1 MGLEYD
7 KAIDLWSVAV
17 TLFELY
23 KGSPILP
30 GVNNNEVGALGFAWC
45 RFCDCRVGAAVLT
58 LLLVVIAGG
67 AVGGG
72 GSDAV
77 VVLVLDGSLCSGVC
91 VVGAVGVGVDSLTGN
106 RNPSITLL
114 SSGQLTHAKGGR

>member
-30 GVNNNEVGALGFAWC
+30 GVNNNEVCWLGVA
-45 RFCDCRVGAAVLT
+45 VGFIVGLF
-58 LLLVVIAGG
+58 LVLLVVVV
-67 AVGGG
+67 AVLL
-72 GSDAV
+72 V
-77 VVLVLDGSLCSGVC
+77 V
-91 VVGAVGVGVDSLTGN
+91 
-106 RNPSITLL
+106 
-114 SSGQLTHAKGGR
+114 

>member
-30 GVNNNEVGALGFAWC
+30 GVNNNEVRC
-45 RFCDCRVGAAVLT
+45 LT
-58 LLLVVIAGG
+58 Y
-67 AVGGG
+67 
-72 GSDAV
+72 
-77 VVLVLDGSLCSGVC
+77 
-91 VVGAVGVGVDSLTGN
+91 
-106 RNPSITLL
+106 
-114 SSGQLTHAKGGR
+114 GRCWRGCC